1 MDILLDSK
9 LWAKIFKEMPA
20 VSALWVKKNKGKSPT
35 KFQLKDLCV
44 IHIATEKVEKGFSR
58 AIWHDGGRS
67 VDYTIY
73 RAQGVE
79 AVIESSILKCLVKE
93 GLLPAYILYNGV
105 RLIEEKADSL
115 SLGLS
120 SIEKGFIYLI
130 RNADIYKIGITENIL
145 RRMSELKPDEILN
158 IIRCSNYQEIE
169 KELHKSLRPSRIPQT
184 EYFRLDD
191 AQIEFVHSEMIRLA
205 KF

>member
-1 MDILLDSK
+1 MDYI
-9 LWAKIFKEMPA
+9 
-20 VSALWVKKNKGKSPT
+20 
-35 KFQLKDLCV
+35 
-44 IHIATEKVEKGFSR
+44 
-58 AIWHDGGRS
+58 
-67 VDYTIY
+67 IY

-93 GLLPAYILYNGV
+93 GLLPAYVLYNGV
-105 RLIEEKADSL
+105 RLIEEKTDSL

-120 SIEKGFIYLI
+120 SIEKGFVYLI

-158 IIRCSNYQEIE
+158 IIRCSNCQEIE
-169 KELHKSLRPSRIPQT
+169 KKLHKSLRPSRIPQT